1 MEGLHIPKEIF
12 RYLKRFEYPHLV
24 ICQKKKKKPNFKAL
38 FTRILLSRYR
48 GILSI

>member
-24 ICQKKKKKPNFKAL
+24 ICQKKKKKNLTLRLYLQEFC
-38 FTRILLSRYR
+38 
-48 GILSI
+48 